1 MAVTADKAM
10 QTIQDVYKVVSTADG
25 YLSDW
30 EIYKRV
36 AHTDKMNVSL
46 DWAVM
51 AACTY
56 FKECGVFDRHDAPTG
71 NYFLGG
77 IPETIPCYAMRGTK
91 WVD

>member
-1 MAVTADKAM
+1 MVTVETAI
-10 QTIQDVYKVVSTADG
+10 QTIQDVYRVVSTAG
-25 YLSDW
+25 EYLNEC

-36 AHTDKMNVSL
+36 THTDEFNQSL
-46 DWAVM
+46 DRAIT

-56 FKECGVFDRHDAPTG
+56 FKECGVFDKHKEPTG

-77 IPETIPCYAMRGTK
+77 IPETTSCYAMRGTK

>member
-36 AHTDKMNVSL
+36 ALTDEMNQSL
-46 DWAVM
+46 DWAIM
-51 AACTY
+51 AACKY
-56 FKECGVFDRHDAPTG
+56 FKETGVFDEYEAPIG
-71 NYFLGG
+71 EYFLGG
-77 IPETIPCYAMRGTK
+77 IPETISCYAICGTK